1 MQPLG
6 VLPTLLS
13 SWLLSLLFTN
23 SLVAARSSFN
33 ATWKGNTGPGMSTYE
48 ISSLALSNSIDKCPP
63 CFNCLLPAFTCGQ
76 FGHCNEFDGQCKC
89 PPGWGGIDCL
99 TPQCD
104 SLADGDHRTLRGN
117 EPCQC
122 KEGWGGINCNVCKVD
137 DACIGFPLFGA
148 VPSGMDDGSV
158 ANMTCYKGG
167 ETVFNNHQMCDITN
181 RKILDM
187 LPDRPPQVTFS
198 CDNATSSCSFQF
210 WTAQEESFYCALDS
224 CTSESKAGYD
234 TNSTAYACEKIRC
247 KCIPGNFLCGE
258 DGSVDISDFLVE
270 EIRGPARFSC
280 KTGQGCRFEEPA
292 MNSLINDI
300 FGDAYIT
307 LNCDGGECLHYS
319 QVPGYHRPPK
329 PDNTKWIA
337 LSSAGAGLIVVL
349 TVAGLWYV
357 GHTRPTSPQT
367 GPIALPADPRHPPSH
382 PEHVPATV
390 HFSSL
395 SYTLPNGLEV
405 LKDVQGIARPGK
417 LTAVMGASGSGKS
430 SLLDILAHRSKLGIV
445 TGSILI
451 NGRPATP
458 SQVRQVSGYVDQ
470 EDTLMGTL
478 TVYETVLY
486 SALLRLP
493 RDMSEEEKIARVHG
507 TLEELGIRGIMG
519 RRIGGSGK
527 RSISGGEKRRV
538 SIACELVTSPSILF
552 LDEPTS
558 GLDAYN
564 AQSVI
569 ESLSNLARTYNR
581 TVILTIHQPRSG
593 IVALF
598 DELVVLAKGRCV
610 WAGPM
615 RSPAAA
621 GRLIDGVDGNAEQET
636 QGVGEWL
643 ESIGKGCP
651 VGFNLADYLIDLTV
665 NACIDDDPDSV
676 SSSFDPSTSST
687 RLPSSV
693 SSGADEERALLSS
706 PNLDETEL
714 QTRIPSRRMSISS
727 TIRRK
732 TSQLL
737 DAVRKGGNGG
747 VGGQLPG
754 KLAELTGAYE
764 VSPTARRVRAEFEA
778 VRSANPSSA
787 SASTS
792 GSNTPSDPS
801 ALPANGTIDNNG
813 GRTGMTEMRDV
824 VGETGMLRGR
834 QRASWGTQFR
844 ILSGRAFKNLYRDP
858 ALLTAHYL
866 GSVALAVVC
875 GLFFHN
881 VGNDIAGFQNRL
893 GIFFFTLALFG
904 FSCLSSL
911 GLFANERILF
921 MRERANGYY
930 STFTYFSSKVLFDIL
945 PLRLVPPL
953 LFGGIVYGLVGLVP
967 TVPAFWKFMFT
978 LVLFNLSTASVIL
991 LLSIAFEST
1000 SVASLVGTL
1009 VMLFNLLFTGL
1020 LINRETVTPALQWL
1034 HTVSFF
1040 HAAFEAL
1047 AVNELRYLQLKE
1059 IRYGVELDVPAATIL
1074 SIFGLR
1080 AQSFWWPNI
1089 SLLAIFFVTFTMA
1102 SYVTLHFFVKEK
1114 R

>member
-1 MQPLG
+1 
-6 VLPTLLS
+6 
-13 SWLLSLLFTN
+13 
-23 SLVAARSSFN
+23 
-33 ATWKGNTGPGMSTYE
+33 
-48 ISSLALSNSIDKCPP
+48 KCPP

-76 FGHCNEFDGQCKC
+76 FGNCNEYDGQCKC

-158 ANMTCYKGG
+158 GNMTCYKGG

-187 LPDRPPQVTFS
+187 LPDRLPQVTFS
-198 CDNATSSCSFQF
+198 CDNATSTCSFQF
-210 WTAQEESFYCALDS
+210 WTAQEESFYCALDG

-234 TNSTAYACEKIRC
+234 TNSTAYACEKIKC

-300 FGDAYIT
+300 FGDPYIT

-319 QVPGYHRPPK
+319 QVPGYLRPPK

-405 LKDVQGIARPGK
+405 LKNVQGIARPGK

-451 NGRPATP
+451 NGRPATS

-558 GLDAYN
+558 GLDSYN

-615 RSPAAA
+615 RSPATT
-621 GRLIDGVDGNAEQET
+621 GG
-636 QGVGEWL
+636 
-643 ESIGKGCP
+643 IGKGCP
-651 VGFNLADYLIDLTV
+651 VGFNLADYLSKFLV
-665 NACIDDDPDSV
+665 SDS
-676 SSSFDPSTSST
+676 FPTFLLWKFN
-687 RLPSSV
+687 LPP
-693 SSGADEERALLSS
+693 S
-706 PNLDETEL
+706 PNASFYTFHLVISCFTFMFDVRVLTHS
-714 QTRIPSRRMSISS
+714 PSRP
-727 TIRRK
+727 
-732 TSQLL
+732 
-737 DAVRKGGNGG
+737 NG
-747 VGGQLPG
+747 
-754 KLAELTGAYE
+754 
-764 VSPTARRVRAEFEA
+764 
-778 VRSANPSSA
+778 
-787 SASTS
+787 
-792 GSNTPSDPS
+792 
-801 ALPANGTIDNNG
+801 
-813 GRTGMTEMRDV
+813 
-824 VGETGMLRGR
+824 
-834 QRASWGTQFR
+834 QR
-844 ILSGRAFKNLYRDP
+844 
-858 ALLTAHYL
+858 
-866 GSVALAVVC
+866 
-875 GLFFHN
+875 
-881 VGNDIAGFQNRL
+881 
-893 GIFFFTLALFG
+893 
-904 FSCLSSL
+904 
-911 GLFANERILF
+911 
-921 MRERANGYY
+921 
-930 STFTYFSSKVLFDIL
+930 
-945 PLRLVPPL
+945 
-953 LFGGIVYGLVGLVP
+953 
-967 TVPAFWKFMFT
+967 
-978 LVLFNLSTASVIL
+978 
-991 LLSIAFEST
+991 
-1000 SVASLVGTL
+1000 
-1009 VMLFNLLFTGL
+1009 
-1020 LINRETVTPALQWL
+1020 L
-1034 HTVSFF
+1034 H
-1040 HAAFEAL
+1040 
-1047 AVNELRYLQLKE
+1047 
-1059 IRYGVELDVPAATIL
+1059 
-1074 SIFGLR
+1074 
-1080 AQSFWWPNI
+1080 
-1089 SLLAIFFVTFTMA
+1089 
-1102 SYVTLHFFVKEK
+1102 
-1114 R
+1114 